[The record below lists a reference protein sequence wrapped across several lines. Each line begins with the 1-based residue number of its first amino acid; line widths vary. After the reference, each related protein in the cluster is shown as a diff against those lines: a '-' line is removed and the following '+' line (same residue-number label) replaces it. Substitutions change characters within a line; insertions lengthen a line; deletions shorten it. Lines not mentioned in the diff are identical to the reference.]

1 MRCPVCKHT
10 ESKVI
15 DSRSSEDG
23 ESIRRRRECLNCSYR
38 FTTYERIQET
48 PLLIEKKD
56 GAVEPFDR
64 AKLLRGLYTAT
75 AKRNIPPSEIEQLID
90 DVEADIR
97 KQYRDEVSSKIL
109 GDTVL
114 KPLRDLDKVAYIRF
128 ASVYKDFQD
137 LDEFMS
143 ELNRVS
149 SDE

>member
-56 GAVEPFDR
+56 GSVEPFDR

-114 KPLRDLDKVAYIRF
+114 KHLRDLDKVAYIRF